1 MDSSENYCA
10 LKRMPILY
18 ERTRCLS
25 DGINAIDIFQA
36 HGCWI
41 HAAINTIT
49 SLKKNGTIY
58 LFGLESETGKI
69 ISSESNPSDPIL

>member
-49 SLKKNGTIY
+49 SLKKMVRYIY
-58 LFGLESETGKI
+58 LVWKVRQGK
-69 ISSESNPSDPIL
+69 